1 MSSAPITPLQWE
13 RGASRQR
20 HPSSYAL
27 LRAVPWLDAIIIAA
41 LFWAVVG
48 RATLAPSV
56 AFELPSA
63 PFTEG
68 AYAAGSLIAFPDPAT
83 DGRILVFFDDAR
95 YILGTDD
102 EANLAADVSE
112 YARSAAGGRLLLL
125 ADASIRHGDVMRIVD
140 IVRAGGVK
148 RIDVAVKPE

>member
-1 MSSAPITPLQWE
+1 MSSVVLAPLQWK
-13 RGASRQR
+13 RGAARPRRRSQ
-20 HPSSYAL
+20 YAL
-27 LRAVPWLDAIIIAA
+27 LKAVPWLDALVIAA
-41 LFWAVVG
+41 LFWAVAG

-68 AYAAGSLIAFPDPAT
+68 TYSAGSLVALPDPAT
-83 DGRILVFFDDAR
+83 DDRVLVFFEDAR

-102 EANLAADVSE
+102 DDNLAADVSA
-112 YARSAAGGRLLLL
+112 YARTATGGRILLL

-148 RIDVAVKPE
+148 RVDVAVKPE